1 MSTTSGQQLLLPESS
16 QKHRKQRQVTVSI
29 NSRDRNLTK
38 NPNSNNFRWK
48 FRRPLKDIVS
58 VELVTGCLPAD
69 LYTINTGWNQ
79 FTFAEAS
86 SVWQITLTPGQYDST
101 SLAAELQTRL
111 NALGASNTYACGYSA
126 ITKKLTITA
135 TGGAQYSLLFGSGT
149 PIDDIDSHTG
159 AIMSINTPARLLGF
173 ETADYTSTTTLVS
186 PNRMDP
192 QAFSRRLYIYLN
204 VDSGIELHRVEL
216 GAGRRDC
223 FHVAYLDDVKDGYY
237 YLQKDT
243 YSPVFVSFPAP
254 LSRLSVLDVSIRDEF
269 FRLVDLGNHD
279 FTLVFEITY
288 LD

>member
-69 LYTINTGWNQ
+69 LYTINIGWNQ

-86 SVWQITLTPGQYDST
+86 SVWQVTLTPGQYDST

-111 NALGASNTYACGYSA
+111 NDLGASNTYACSYSG

-135 TGGAQYSLLFGSGT
+135 TGGAQYSLLFSSGT
-149 PIDDIDSHTG
+149 PRDDIDLNTG

-173 ETADYTSTTTLVS
+173 QTSDYTSTTTIIS

-279 FTLVFEITY
+279 FNLVFEITY